1 MLQTGAFAC
10 FAASTLVG
18 RGVAEG
24 VYFAFL
30 MGVVFAASL
39 ATGLCQNGVFA
50 FVAGYGRGAYT
61 QAIMTGQAVA
71 GVLPCVAQIAAVLVA
86 GERDAT
92 GVEERGRSAW
102 AACGYFLVAAG
113 VSVGALGALGW
124 LWRGRGE
131 GMGPGVKDAGVGDGD
146 EDERDGMERAE
157 VDGDLRER
165 KVVGLWTLLSK
176 LRWLAAAVFT
186 CFAFTMLYPVFTQE
200 ILSVRPADA
209 APPLLRPACFIP
221 LAFLLWNT
229 GDLTGRLV
237 TLLPPL
243 SLTRYPRALFA
254 ISLARLGFVPL
265 YLLCNIRGR
274 GAVVGGDVFYLVG
287 VQFLFGITNGYLG
300 SSCMMGAAEWV
311 EVEER
316 EAAGGFMG
324 LMLVGGLT
332 AGSLLSFLVAGIQ
345 GWEWRGSG
353 GWLDT
358 WRNALHCDGGRELR
372 GVGFGVYGT
381 GVDIWHYIAWRYKS
395 LER

>member
-1 MLQTGAFAC
+1 MLVLTRLHARANYPLRIAVGLVLQTGAFAAL
-10 FAASTLVG
+10 AASTLVG

-30 MGVVFAASL
+30 MAVVLVASL
-39 ATGLCQNGVFA
+39 ATGVCQNAVFA
-50 FVAGYGRGAYT
+50 FVAGYGRAEYT

-86 GERDAT
+86 GGRDAK
-92 GVEERGRSAW
+92 GMEEGGENGAW

-113 VSVGALGALGW
+113 VSVGALGAFAW
-124 LWRGRGE
+124 LLRGRGE
-131 GMGPGVKDAGVGDGD
+131 GMGAEVMDGGAGDED
-146 EDERDGMERAE
+146 EDERDRVEEGPDADE
-157 VDGDLRER
+157 RER
-165 KVVGLWTLLSK
+165 KAVGLWTLLSK
-176 LRWLAAAVFT
+176 LRWLVAAVFT
-186 CFAFTMLYPVFTQE
+186 CFALTMLYPVFTQK

-221 LAFLLWNT
+221 LAFLLWNA
-229 GDLTGRLV
+229 GDLTGRIV

-332 AGSLLSFLVAGIQ
+332 AGSLLSFLVAGI
-345 GWEWRGSG
+345 
-353 GWLDT
+353 
-358 WRNALHCDGGRELR
+358 
-372 GVGFGVYGT
+372 
-381 GVDIWHYIAWRYKS
+381 
-395 LER
+395 